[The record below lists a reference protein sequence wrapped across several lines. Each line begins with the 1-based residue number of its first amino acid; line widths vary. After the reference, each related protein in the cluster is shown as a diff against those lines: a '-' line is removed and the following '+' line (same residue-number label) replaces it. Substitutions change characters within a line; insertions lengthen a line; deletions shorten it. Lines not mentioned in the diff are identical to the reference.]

1 MLAFPYLDSARE
13 DYNEGLHQRRLVCK
27 PLNTMRLWSS
37 PFQECLSSLNGSGEA
52 TSKVAIMCLR
62 GSRSSQHR
70 LDHHHHPLSGR
81 SLDFINVLYARVEYN
96 S

>member
-37 PFQECLSSLNGSGEA
+37 PFQECLNGSGEA

-81 SLDFINVLYARVEYN
+81 SLELECALARVE